1 LVYEDMYTH
10 TQSKKRAVK
19 KQKNKKKNIFAT
31 NMNIIV
37 FINDLQAF

>member
-19 KQKNKKKNIFAT
+19 KTNKKNIFAT